1 MGIAPLVVRRVAV
14 SIPLMVGLTVVVFLV
29 SHQLPG
35 DPVAAHLG
43 QRSMEHPE
51 IVAAFRAQWG
61 LDRPLPV
68 QYLTFLRN
76 LLRGDLGVS
85 IKTREPVLED
95 LARHF
100 PASVELAVAA
110 VILSALVGIP
120 LGVLAAVG
128 RNRWVDH
135 VARTVSL
142 VGVSAP
148 VFWLALAGL
157 YIFYLR
163 LGWLPGPGR
172 LDVGMPEPPRV
183 TGMLT
188 VDALLARDWAAFRS
202 AVAHLILPALVLGS
216 ATMGLI
222 TRMTRSSMLDVLG
235 SDYIRTARAKGLGER
250 AVLFR
255 HALRNALIP
264 TVTVLG
270 LSLADIMSGAVLTET
285 IFSWPGVGRYAF
297 GAAIS
302 LDFPAILGVTLLVAV
317 VFTLTNLAVDVAYLV
332 LDPRQRV
339 WG

>member
-1 MGIAPLVVRRVAV
+1 MVARLIVRRLLV
-14 SIPLMVGLTVVVFLV
+14 SLPLMVGLTLVVFLV
-29 SHQLPG
+29 SHLLPG

-51 IVAAFRAQWG
+51 IVATFRAQWG
-61 LDRPLPV
+61 LDRPLHA
-68 QYLTFLRN
+68 QYLTFLSR

-85 IKTREPVLED
+85 IKTKEPVLND

-110 VILSALVGIP
+110 ILFSAVVGIP

-128 RNRWVDH
+128 RGRWVDH
-135 VARTVSL
+135 VARAVSL

-148 VFWLALAGL
+148 VFWLALVGL
-157 YIFYLR
+157 YVLYLR

-172 LDVGMPEPPRV
+172 LDVGMPEPPHV
-183 TGMLT
+183 TGLLT
-188 VDALLARDWAAFRS
+188 VDALLARDWPAFRS
-202 AVAHLILPALVLGS
+202 AVGHLILPALVLGS
-216 ATMGLI
+216 ATTGLI
-222 TRMTRSSMLDVLG
+222 TRMTRSSMLDVLD
-235 SDYIRTARAKGLGER
+235 SDYVRTARAKGLGER
-250 AVLFR
+250 PVLFR

-285 IFSWPGVGRYAF
+285 IFAWPGVGRYAF

-302 LDFPAILGVTLLVAV
+302 LDFPAIMGVTLLVAA
-317 VFTLTNLAVDVAYLV
+317 VFTLANLTVDVAYLV

>member
-1 MGIAPLVVRRVAV
+1 MVARLIVRRLLV
-14 SIPLMVGLTVVVFLV
+14 SLPLMVGLTLVVFLV
-29 SHQLPG
+29 SHMLPG

-51 IVAAFRAQWG
+51 IVAAFRARWG
-61 LDRPLPV
+61 LDRPV
-68 QYLTFLRN
+68 HIQYLLFLRN

-85 IKTREPVLED
+85 IKTHEPVRED

-110 VILSALVGIP
+110 VVLSAAAGIP

-135 VARTVSL
+135 LARAVSL
-142 VGVSAP
+142 AGISAP
-148 VFWLALAGL
+148 VFWLALVGL
-157 YIFYLR
+157 YVFYLR

-172 LDVGMPEPPRV
+172 LDVGMLEPPRV
-183 TGMLT
+183 TGMMT
-188 VDALLARDWAAFRS
+188 VDALLAGDWAAFRS
-202 AVAHLILPALVLGS
+202 AVAHLVLPALVLGS
-216 ATMGLI
+216 ATTGLI
-222 TRMTRSSMLDVLG
+222 TRMTRSSMLDALG
-235 SDYIRTARAKGLGER
+235 SDYVRTAWAKGLSPR
-250 AVLFR
+250 TVMSR

-285 IFSWPGVGRYAF
+285 IFAWPGIGRYAF

-302 LDFPAILGVTLLVAV
+302 LDFPAILGVTLLVAA
-317 VFTLTNLAVDVAYLV
+317 VFTLTNLAVDVAYLA